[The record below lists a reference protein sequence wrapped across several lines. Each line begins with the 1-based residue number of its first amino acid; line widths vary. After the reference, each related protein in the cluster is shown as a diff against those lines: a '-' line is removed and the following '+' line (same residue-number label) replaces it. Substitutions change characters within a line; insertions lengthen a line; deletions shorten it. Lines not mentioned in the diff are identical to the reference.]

1 MSRLRLL
8 CANFE
13 PSHPATMAPI
23 GPIQRI
29 LIIRPSALGDV
40 CRTVPVLVSLRAAYP
55 EAEIDWVVQDDFAAA
70 VETHPALN
78 RVISFPRSKLA
89 GWWRSPGSFMAML
102 GWFNRL
108 RRHRYDLVFDGQGLG
123 RSGLMALATRA
134 RQRIGLRSAREFA
147 WLAYT
152 QRAPAEGVPMPVH
165 TVDQM
170 LSLLAAADVPVV
182 ADMTLYVNPE
192 QREWWRSRRA
202 SEGWPRGKYAVL
214 APTSRWLSKR
224 WPIDRWVHLIA
235 PLRDRGFEKIVV
247 IGSPSEQEQVRQ
259 LFVQN
264 KPGVR
269 GMVDLVGQTSIAQ
282 TMAVIAEAD
291 LVIANDSA
299 PLHMAVGFNRDIVAL
314 FGPTDPAEVGPY
326 GREDSVIRGYC
337 PSLGETINFKNSK
350 LGDSLMRFIS
360 TATVLQKVDQVMAAA
375 ARREAT
381 WIPKLV
387 AGETAPEPKS
397 EPRPRRE
404 ATS

>member
-1 MSRLRLL
+1 
-8 CANFE
+8 
-13 PSHPATMAPI
+13 MAPP
-23 GPIQRI
+23 GPTQRI

-40 CRTVPVLVSLRAAYP
+40 CRTVPMLVSLRAAFP
-55 EAEIDWVVQDDFAAA
+55 DAQIDWVVQDDFVAA
-70 VETHPALN
+70 VESHPAVN

-89 GWWRSPGSFMAML
+89 GWWRSPRSFLHMV

-108 RRHRYDLVFDGQGLG
+108 RRARYDLVLDGQGLG

-134 RQRIGLRSAREFA
+134 PQRVGIRTAREFA

-152 QRAPAEGVPMPVH
+152 RRMPAEGTPMPVH

-170 LSLLAAADVPVV
+170 LSLLSAIDVPVA
-182 ADMTLYVNPE
+182 ADMTLHVNPE
-192 QREWWRSRRA
+192 QREWWRTRRA
-202 SEGWPRGKYAVL
+202 AEGWPRGKYAVL

-224 WPIDRWVHLIA
+224 WPIDRWVQLVS
-235 PLRDRGFEKIVV
+235 PLGDRGFEKLVV

-259 LFVQN
+259 LFVQH

-299 PLHMAVGFNRDIVAL
+299 PLHMAVGFNRNIVAL

-326 GREDSVIRGYC
+326 GREESVVRGYC
-337 PSLGETINFKNSK
+337 PSVGEKINFKNSK

-360 TATVLQKVDQVMAAA
+360 TASVLQKVDQVMAAA
-375 ARREAT
+375 AGREAT
-381 WIPKLV
+381 WTPKLV
-387 AGETAPEPKS
+387 AGEETTKAKPEA
-397 EPRPRRE
+397 RPRRE
-404 ATS
+404 ASS